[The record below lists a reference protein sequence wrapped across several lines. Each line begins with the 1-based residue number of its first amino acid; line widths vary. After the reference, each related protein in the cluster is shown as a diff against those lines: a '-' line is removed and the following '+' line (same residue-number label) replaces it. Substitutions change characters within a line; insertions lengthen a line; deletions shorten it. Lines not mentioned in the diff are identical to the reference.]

1 MTDPLIPTPD
11 QLAEMRSRNARAAF
25 TGDVRLLTQINTE
38 DIPTLLAAVEWLS
51 SELANARDAITNPVG
66 GLASKLKREQTHAR
80 HFQRAARA
88 DRSARWRAVRRYRT
102 AEANAG
108 RLAEQVRRARNLA
121 ASLRAHE
128 ADLLRRH
135 DAAARDEEATALLS
149 SAALTGDIARQL
161 EEALAEDATGR
172 Q

>member
-1 MTDPLIPTPD
+1 M
-11 QLAEMRSRNARAAF
+11 
-25 TGDVRLLTQINTE
+25 
-38 DIPTLLAAVEWLS
+38 
-51 SELANARDAITNPVG
+51 
-66 GLASKLKREQTHAR
+66 
-80 HFQRAARA
+80 
-88 DRSARWRAVRRYRT
+88 
-102 AEANAG
+102 
-108 RLAEQVRRARNLA
+108 RRARNLA

-161 EEALAEDATGR
+161 EGALAEDATGR

>member
-1 MTDPLIPTPD
+1 MTTLEPHDTDVQISGLVTGLPEHIEAASSATLSAHMALTDLASLNDID
-11 QLAEMRSRNARAAF
+11 LFDGQDGHDALAELTEAMRHLRNARRIAE
-25 TGDVRLLTQINTE
+25 RRLELLTE
-38 DIPTLLAAVEWLS
+38 DDP
-51 SELANARDAITNPVG
+51 
-66 GLASKLKREQTHAR
+66 
-80 HFQRAARA
+80 
-88 DRSARWRAVRRYRT
+88 
-102 AEANAG
+102 G
-108 RLAEQVRRARNLA
+108 RLAEQVRRAHNLA